1 MRDLLRLPGFLSDA
15 TRCRSVWLA
24 SVALVAAATSHAAG
38 TDAAKAPCSRVDAGY
53 VLDDSVRGTFGA
65 TSAVNACVDVLRARN
80 DGPRRLRVFV
90 DGKEVLSNDAVA
102 LGPNDGGINGD
113 PFQPLAI
120 GHGSL
125 IVQNAG
131 GGGPLQWTETWRLTI
146 RNGQWI
152 VAGWDDDATD
162 THTAADGGGEFRRSI
177 NFLTGDIHDNYD
189 PPDDD
194 HASTKQPARHVCK
207 LPAGWRGPPVA
218 QIAKLRKTS
227 WNCDAKLGKPL

>member
-1 MRDLLRLPGFLSDA
+1 MRRAIHHRAF
-15 TRCRSVWLA
+15 WLA
-24 SVALVAAATSHAAG
+24 SLALVAATTSHAAS
-38 TDAAKAPCSRVDAGY
+38 TDAAKAPCSRVDPGY
-53 VLDDSVRGTFGA
+53 VLDDSVHGAFGS
-65 TSAVNACVDVLRARN
+65 TSPVNACVDVLRGR
-80 DGPRRLRVFV
+80 DDEPRRLRVFV
-90 DGKEVLSNDAVA
+90 GGKEVLSSDAVA
-102 LGPNDGGINGD
+102 LGPNDGGVDGD

-131 GGGPLQWTETWRLTI
+131 GGGPLHWTETWRLTP

-152 VAGWDDDATD
+152 VAGRDDDATD
-162 THTAADGGGEFRRSI
+162 MHSAADGGGEFHLSI

-194 HASTKQPARHVCK
+194 HASTKHPTRLVCK
-207 LPAGWRGPPVA
+207 LPAEWRSPPVT